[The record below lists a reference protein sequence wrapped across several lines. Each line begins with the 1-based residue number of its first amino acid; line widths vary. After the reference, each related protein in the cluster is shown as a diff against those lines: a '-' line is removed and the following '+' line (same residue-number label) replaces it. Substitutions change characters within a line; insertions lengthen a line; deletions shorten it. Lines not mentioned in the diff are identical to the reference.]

1 MVEGQYLKT
10 YKTRKCGM
18 RKKAIVDM
26 KSEVLGYL
34 SGNVEQAFASS
45 VEEEKYEL
53 DMCIF
58 GRYQYRSNIDD
69 VRVDERNQ
77 EKYNTKEN
85 KKWLIGSQVF
95 QEQHKRNCV
104 YKFFQLV
111 LEEEVKEG
119 KIKLETFN
127 WT

>member
-10 YKTRKCGM
+10 YKARKCGM

-58 GRYQYRSNIDD
+58 GRYQYRNNIDD

-85 KKWLIGSQVF
+85 KK
-95 QEQHKRNCV
+95 
-104 YKFFQLV
+104 
-111 LEEEVKEG
+111 
-119 KIKLETFN
+119 
-127 WT
+127 